1 MFGLIFKAV
10 TALIAFLPGG
20 SALGALGGIFGALG
34 GVAAA
39 VAAMVESVLRFIDR
53 MGTNPLLAFI
63 MAGLTFGSLGF
74 GYGATWDAP
83 LREKAERRAIRDAN
97 VRADL
102 AIERIRKDYER
113 KVDELRK
120 QTPQRKTVSR

>member
-1 MFGLIFKAV
+1 MFGLIFKAFA
-10 TALIAFLPGG
+10 ALIAFLPGG

-39 VAAMVESVLRFIDR
+39 IASVFESVLKFIDR

-63 MAGLTFGSLGF
+63 VAGLTFGSLGF
-74 GYGATWDAP
+74 AYGATWDKP
-83 LREKAERRAIRDAN
+83 LREKAEARAIREAN
-97 VRADL
+97 IRADL

-113 KVDELRK
+113 KVAELRK
-120 QTPQRKTVSR
+120 PPQRKTVSR